1 MESFLDFLILIISK
15 LSLYQNL
22 EYHRVKLNVQVKLK
36 IILYKIRE
44 FDVVCL

>member
-1 MESFLDFLILIISK
+1 METCLGFLILIILK

-22 EYHRVKLNVQVKLK
+22 EYHRVKLNVEAKLK

-44 FDVVCL
+44 FDVVYL